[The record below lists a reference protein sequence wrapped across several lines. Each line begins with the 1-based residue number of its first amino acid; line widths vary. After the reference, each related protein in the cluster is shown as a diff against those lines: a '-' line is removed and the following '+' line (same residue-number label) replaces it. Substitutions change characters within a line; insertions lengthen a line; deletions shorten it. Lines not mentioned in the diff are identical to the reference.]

1 MIEIIYKKHKGGGAE
16 HNAELSEPVCQCIK
30 LPERIN
36 IGIFELQL
44 RVCARLTDIEEQ
56 KLFQRSS
63 GDQ

>member
-30 LPERIN
+30 LPEGVN
-36 IGIFELQL
+36 IRVFKLQL
-44 RVCARLTDIEEQ
+44 RMCARLTDIEEQ